1 MSNNSDLRPEA
12 IIFLAADEDTKQ
24 VVREAHALAR
34 APSPITILG
43 AAGVGKESLARAIHE
58 WSGRPGDVTV
68 LDCATVQEDEL
79 FFCLDTVSPLVL
91 KNITQLPPIFCTEM
105 VRQLITNEPSRVRII
120 ATSTLNVDPAS
131 APTMPRQLINYLQTI
146 QLVLE
151 PLAERPQDLVLLVS
165 RFLEEANS
173 RYNKHVHVQPEALP
187 FFLALNYPENVA
199 TLQQLIERTVA
210 AAEREAIVTTEAIEL
225 AAERES
231 LPRSLIDPWAG
242 LSLQQELIVHERRL
256 IRRALERVNGS
267 ITKASRLLG
276 MTHQSLSNKIQ
287 SRHPELEAV
296 RSPPKARK
304 RIDVLTNPSDL

>member
-1 MSNNSDLRPEA
+1 MG
-12 IIFLAADEDTKQ
+12 IIFLAADEDTKL
-24 VVREAHALAR
+24 VVRQAHALACV
-34 APSPITILG
+34 PSPVTILG
-43 AAGVGKESLARAIHE
+43 AAGVGKETLARAIHE
-58 WSGRPGDVTV
+58 WSGLPGDITV
-68 LDCATVQEDEL
+68 RDCATVHQNEL
-79 FFCLDTVSPLVL
+79 VFCLDTVSTLVL

-105 VRQLITNEPSRVRII
+105 VRQLISNGPSSVRII
-120 ATSTLNVDPAS
+120 ATSTLNIDPAC

-146 QLVLE
+146 QLVLK

-165 RFLEEANS
+165 RFLDEANF
-173 RYNKHVHVQPEALP
+173 RYNKHVHIQPEALP

-210 AAEREAIVTTEAIEL
+210 AAERDAIVTTEAIEL

-231 LPRSLIDPWAG
+231 LPQSLIDPWAG
-242 LSLQQELIVHERRL
+242 LSLERELIIHERRL

-276 MTHQSLSNKIQ
+276 TTHQSLSNKIE
-287 SRHPELEAV
+287 SRHPELETV

-304 RIDVLTNPSDL
+304 RIEVLTNPSNL